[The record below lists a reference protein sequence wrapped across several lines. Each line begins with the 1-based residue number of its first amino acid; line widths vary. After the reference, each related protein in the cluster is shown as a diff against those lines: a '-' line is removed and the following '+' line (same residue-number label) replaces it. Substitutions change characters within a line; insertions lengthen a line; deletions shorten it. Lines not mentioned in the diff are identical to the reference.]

1 MNKILKVLLAV
12 IGFVLLILILAS
24 TYLIYFLPNVG
35 PAPTLTVDS
44 TAELIQRGKY
54 LANHVTVCMD
64 CHSTRDWT
72 RFSAPLAGDLGAGGE
87 CFSTDMGFPGTIY
100 SANITPHNLKE
111 WTDGEIFRAITSG
124 VNKDGMAMFS
134 VMPYHN
140 YGTMDKED
148 IYSIIA
154 YLRTLEH
161 IESEVPERELDFPVN
176 ILVNIS
182 PKIASLTEIPSPSD
196 SVAYGAYVINAA
208 GCVHCHS
215 QTDKG
220 ALVKGTEYGGGMEFQ
235 QPAGIVR
242 GPNITMHKTNGIG
255 SWTKET
261 FVNRFKHY
269 VDSTYA
275 AEKLKATDW
284 NTPMPWT
291 MYGGMKVSDLEAIYD
306 YLDSLEPKDNL
317 VVKFEPHKK

>member
-24 TYLIYFLPNVG
+24 TYLIYFLPIVG
-35 PAPTLTVDS
+35 PAPALTVDS

-196 SVAYGAYVINAA
+196 SVAYGAYVINA
-208 GCVHCHS
+208 
-215 QTDKG
+215 
-220 ALVKGTEYGGGMEFQ
+220 
-235 QPAGIVR
+235 
-242 GPNITMHKTNGIG
+242 
-255 SWTKET
+255 
-261 FVNRFKHY
+261 
-269 VDSTYA
+269 
-275 AEKLKATDW
+275 
-284 NTPMPWT
+284 
-291 MYGGMKVSDLEAIYD
+291 
-306 YLDSLEPKDNL
+306 
-317 VVKFEPHKK
+317 